1 MRNRIL
7 HAVFAVL
14 ILSSS
19 LLAQV
24 AGRVTGTV
32 IDSTGAAIPGATV
45 GLQLAGGGTNVYTT
59 TTTASGDFNIS
70 AVNAGTYDL
79 VIEAKGFLTVK
90 QPGVEVNTGRTF
102 AVPAIKLEIASV
114 RQTVEVSDVKESV
127 ETTNAEVST
136 TIVKSQIQNLPIV
149 NRSPLGFLQTQVGIN
164 SGRGST
170 TVNGQRPTYV
180 NVSLDGINIQDNFIR
195 TNDVDFLPN
204 LLLLDQVAEVTVVT
218 SNASAASMGGSA
230 QVQFVTPSGTNSFH
244 GNAYWS
250 NRNNY
255 FAANTWFN
263 DQSGIAKPFLNQNQ
277 LGGSLGGHIIKNK
290 LFFYANYEAFRLKQ
304 QSPQNHTILS
314 QDARNGIF
322 TYTVAGAPQKVNI
335 LQAAGLSAD
344 STIGKMLADVPSAGN
359 NFNVGDSTSALLR
372 NTTGYTFNKRNN
384 RTRDNLTTKG
394 DYIIS
399 PRNSLT
405 VSYLY
410 NRDILDR
417 PDQDGTFDPVP
428 NVQNNNPT
436 KLLSMAW
443 RSNPKPNLTNEVRFG
458 FNLAPGLFIASE
470 TMPQYF
476 LGGLSFT
483 NPVNTFRSQG
493 RYTNTY
499 NFSDTMN
506 WVHGRHTVTAGVQG
520 QLTRIEQYN
529 DAGITPTYTLGIGSG
544 NTGLTAAQLPGVNS
558 TDLSAANALLATLA
572 GYVTSYSQTY
582 NVSSRTSGFVNNFTN
597 IRHDK
602 FDNYAFYG
610 QDNWKINRKLTL
622 NLGLRWDYYTPVD
635 ERDALALLPVI
646 SNNNLLQTIFD
657 PNTKL
662 DFAGSAVGRPW
673 YKSDK
678 NNFAPNIGLAWDPSG
693 EGKWAIRAGYSM
705 SYVNDNIIRAT
716 DNSVGTNA
724 GLQSVVTKSGL
735 SGLIKSGVPAITTP
749 TYKVPRTLADNY
761 ALSSTSALAMPSPDM
776 VTPYVQQFS
785 IGVQRSVKNFLIDA
799 RYVGNHAT
807 KAIRGFDYN
816 QVNISQMMPD
826 FLKAMNNGL
835 LAQKAGGAFNPSY
848 NASIAGSQQLPFFA
862 ALPSGGLLT
871 NATVINDIQTGQVGE
886 LGSLYQTNGLNGPVN
901 FFANP
906 NVLGANVLTNY
917 SNASY
922 NSFQLDVTHRF
933 SHGMQFQGNYVF
945 SKVLSDAAGDQQT
958 NFEPF
963 LDINNAKIERAR
975 VAGSDLRHVFKAN
988 GQYTL
993 PFGKNKRF
1001 APSNRVVSKI
1011 VEGWDVAGIMTLQ
1024 SGPPFS
1030 VLSGRG
1036 TLNRA
1041 ARSAG
1046 ETANTSLTG
1055 DQLNQLFTL
1064 IMTGTGPTYVNAS
1077 VKGTDGRAVAG
1088 DGAAPFSGQIFSQPG
1103 PGTIGGL
1110 QRNYFTGPRV
1120 FNMDAK
1126 LSKMITLV
1134 EGKTLE
1140 FRADATNVF
1149 NHPTW
1154 FIGDQTITSTSFGKI
1169 TSNYYGRR
1177 LVQFSLY
1184 FRF

>member
-1 MRNRIL
+1 MKNRIL
-7 HAVFAVL
+7 HAFFAVL

-32 IDSTGAAIPGATV
+32 VDTTGAAIPGANV
-45 GLQLAGGGTNVYTT
+45 GLKLAGSESSVYTT
-59 TTTASGDFNIS
+59 TTTASGDFNIPT
-70 AVNAGTYDL
+70 VNPGTYDL

-90 QPGVEVNTGRTF
+90 QSGVEVNTGRSI
-102 AVPAIKLEIASV
+102 AVPPIKLEIASM
-114 RQTVEVSDVKESV
+114 RQTVEVTETKESV
-127 ETTNAEVST
+127 ETSNAEVST

-170 TVNGQRPTYV
+170 TVNGQRSTYV

-218 SNASAASMGGSA
+218 SNANAASMGGSS

-263 DQSGIAKPFLNQNQ
+263 DQAGVAKPFLNQNQ

-290 LFFYANYEAFRLKQ
+290 LFFYTNYEAFRLRQ

-314 QDARNGIF
+314 PDARNGIF
-322 TYTVAGAPQKVNI
+322 TYSVNGAPQKVNI

-344 STIGKMLADVPSAGN
+344 STVGKMLGDVATTGN
-359 NFNVGDSTSALLR
+359 NFNVGDSTAALLR

-417 PDQDGTFDPVP
+417 PDQDGTFALVP

-436 KLLSMAW
+436 KLLSVAW
-443 RSNPKPNLTNEVRFG
+443 RSNPKSNLTNEARFG
-458 FNLAPGLFIASE
+458 FNLAPGLFIASGDI
-470 TMPQYF
+470 PQYY

-506 WVHGRHTVTAGVQG
+506 WVHGTHTLTAGFQG
-520 QLTRIEQYN
+520 QVTRIEQYN

-544 NTGLTAAQLPGVNS
+544 NTGLTAAQLPGINS

-582 NVSSRTSGFVNNFTN
+582 NVSSRTSGFVNNYTN

-602 FDNYAFYG
+602 FDNYAVHA
-610 QDNWKINRKLTL
+610 QDNWRISRRLTL

-635 ERDALALLPVI
+635 ERDGLALLPVI

-678 NNFAPNIGLAWDPSG
+678 NNFAPNIGLAWDPTG
-693 EGKWAIRAGYSM
+693 EGKWAVRAGYSIA
-705 SYVNDNIIRAT
+705 YVNDNIIRAT

-735 SGLIKSGVPAITTP
+735 SGLIKGGVPAITTP

-785 IGVQRSVKNFLIDA
+785 IGVQRSIKNFMIDA

-816 QVNISQMMPD
+816 QVIISQMLPD
-826 FLKAMNNGL
+826 FMKAMNNGL
-835 LAQKAGGAFNPSY
+835 LAQKAGGSFNPSY
-848 NASIAGSQQLPFFA
+848 NASIAGSQPLPFFA

-871 NATVINDIQTGQVGE
+871 NATVISDIQTGQVGE

-906 NVLGANVLTNY
+906 NVLGANVLTNF
-917 SNASY
+917 SNETY

-933 SHGMQFQGNYVF
+933 SHGLQLQGNYVF

-958 NFEPF
+958 DFEPF
-963 LDINNAKIERAR
+963 LDINNTKIERTR
-975 VAGSDLRHVFKAN
+975 VAGSDIRHVFKAN
-988 GQYTL
+988 GLYEL

-1001 APSNRVVSKI
+1001 APSNRVISKI
-1011 VEGWDVAGIMTLQ
+1011 VEGWNVAGVMTFQ
-1024 SGPPFS
+1024 SGTPFS

-1064 IMTGTGPTYVNAS
+1064 IMTGNGPTYVNAS
-1077 VKGTDGRAVAG
+1077 VKGSDGRAVAA
-1088 DGAAPFSGQIFSQPG
+1088 DGAAPFSGQIFTQPG

-1154 FIGDQTITSTSFGKI
+1154 YIGDQTITSTSFGKI

-1177 LVQFSLY
+1177 LAQFSLY

>member
-70 AVNAGTYDL
+70 TVNAGTYDL

>member
-1 MRNRIL
+1 
-7 HAVFAVL
+7 
-14 ILSSS
+14 
-19 LLAQV
+19 
-24 AGRVTGTV
+24 
-32 IDSTGAAIPGATV
+32 
-45 GLQLAGGGTNVYTT
+45 
-59 TTTASGDFNIS
+59 
-70 AVNAGTYDL
+70 
-79 VIEAKGFLTVK
+79 
-90 QPGVEVNTGRTF
+90 
-102 AVPAIKLEIASV
+102 
-114 RQTVEVSDVKESV
+114 
-127 ETTNAEVST
+127 
-136 TIVKSQIQNLPIV
+136 
-149 NRSPLGFLQTQVGIN
+149 
-164 SGRGST
+164 
-170 TVNGQRPTYV
+170 
-180 NVSLDGINIQDNFIR
+180 
-195 TNDVDFLPN
+195 
-204 LLLLDQVAEVTVVT
+204 
-218 SNASAASMGGSA
+218 
-230 QVQFVTPSGTNSFH
+230 
-244 GNAYWS
+244 
-250 NRNNY
+250 
-255 FAANTWFN
+255 
-263 DQSGIAKPFLNQNQ
+263 
-277 LGGSLGGHIIKNK
+277 
-290 LFFYANYEAFRLKQ
+290 
-304 QSPQNHTILS
+304 
-314 QDARNGIF
+314 
-322 TYTVAGAPQKVNI
+322 
-335 LQAAGLSAD
+335 
-344 STIGKMLADVPSAGN
+344 
-359 NFNVGDSTSALLR
+359 
-372 NTTGYTFNKRNN
+372 
-384 RTRDNLTTKG
+384 
-394 DYIIS
+394 
-399 PRNSLT
+399 
-405 VSYLY
+405 
-410 NRDILDR
+410 
-417 PDQDGTFDPVP
+417 
-428 NVQNNNPT
+428 
-436 KLLSMAW
+436 
-443 RSNPKPNLTNEVRFG
+443 
-458 FNLAPGLFIASE
+458 
-470 TMPQYF
+470 
-476 LGGLSFT
+476 
-483 NPVNTFRSQG
+483 
-493 RYTNTY
+493 
-499 NFSDTMN
+499 
-506 WVHGRHTVTAGVQG
+506 
-520 QLTRIEQYN
+520 
-529 DAGITPTYTLGIGSG
+529 
-544 NTGLTAAQLPGVNS
+544 
-558 TDLSAANALLATLA
+558 
-572 GYVTSYSQTY
+572 
-582 NVSSRTSGFVNNFTN
+582 
-597 IRHDK
+597 
-602 FDNYAFYG
+602 
-610 QDNWKINRKLTL
+610 
-622 NLGLRWDYYTPVD
+622 
-635 ERDALALLPVI
+635 
-646 SNNNLLQTIFD
+646 
-657 PNTKL
+657 
-662 DFAGSAVGRPW
+662 
-673 YKSDK
+673 
-678 NNFAPNIGLAWDPSG
+678 
-693 EGKWAIRAGYSM
+693 
-705 SYVNDNIIRAT
+705 
-716 DNSVGTNA
+716 
-724 GLQSVVTKSGL
+724 
-735 SGLIKSGVPAITTP
+735 
-749 TYKVPRTLADNY
+749 
-761 ALSSTSALAMPSPDM
+761 
-776 VTPYVQQFS
+776 
-785 IGVQRSVKNFLIDA
+785 
-799 RYVGNHAT
+799 
-807 KAIRGFDYN
+807 
-816 QVNISQMMPD
+816 MPD

-1088 DGAAPFSGQIFSQPG
+1088 DGAAPFAGQIFSQPG